1 MKKLIT
7 LFLITSAS
15 LFASAQ
21 NIDPAV
27 KEKSSLLKQLG
38 ENEIR
43 FNVPMAIAGLPELS
57 YERFVADNMGIG
69 FSAAISAE
77 KYDKMPMRCY
87 IMPYYRLY
95 FGEKKASGVF
105 IEGNLG
111 MFNQK
116 GYVLSNDT
124 TLQHIT
130 NLGFGAAVGLKLLAR
145 NGFIGELTAGAGRIF
160 GSTINKRKVDNRNQD
175 YYSYGERN
183 FYLRLGITLGKRF

>member
-57 YERFVADNMGIG
+57 Y
-69 FSAAISAE
+69 
-77 KYDKMPMRCY
+77 
-87 IMPYYRLY
+87 
-95 FGEKKASGVF
+95 
-105 IEGNLG
+105 
-111 MFNQK
+111 
-116 GYVLSNDT
+116 
-124 TLQHIT
+124 
-130 NLGFGAAVGLKLLAR
+130 
-145 NGFIGELTAGAGRIF
+145 
-160 GSTINKRKVDNRNQD
+160 
-175 YYSYGERN
+175 
-183 FYLRLGITLGKRF
+183 